1 MIPTPAK
8 VSGRPREFSKTAT
21 VRVENGHISIDN
33 LTTELRR
40 LVPVRF
46 EVKETAQDTF
56 VVQFPSTIEL
66 DRLHRVG
73 RVRSFDFGVDLL
85 FNKWEQ
91 EIEAKFVLK
100 KTWFRVYGVPYEIRD
115 FLSLHAVGSVIGNT
129 TMVDMVYLRKHG
141 VVRMQV
147 AVDDL
152 ATLPPSVYIVFR
164 NHGYEIFFEPEMP
177 EEESKGKEKLDEDDQ
192 RDDSEQKR
200 NDDDVIMEDR
210 NPKRLKNE
218 AASSSMS
225 LRGGSVTDSQLNSHC
240 VSAIAGLLTVV
251 DDSAVE
257 QQAEEVLPTIC
268 VASSLETVMNKAPEE
283 SSMQIPT
290 TGQNVTLA
298 NEEVAALS
306 LAVPDSVAAISEEE
320 FTTTLTDA
328 GEMAPAG
335 CASLSEA
342 STGASTLEGAVT
354 VSLAAPVVMDDA
366 AQEIESDKV
375 GLVAADAP
383 TLSVD
388 ATQVLPSSSTGTM
401 DAAPMVN
408 QEVTEV
414 TTSQDSMILDVGTAG
429 VNTVI
434 ELAADG
440 AQLDAART
448 IIAEAKVQAEAGGK
462 RPSQEAKRRSR
473 RLIHP
478 TPTRQSER
486 QKAMANGDAPVAN
499 RAEFLKK
506 IHNLEVVAGYLHV
519 FLLAPLLV
527 YNATT

>member
-1 MIPTPAK
+1 MIEGLKDAK
-8 VSGRPREFSKTAT
+8 IR
-21 VRVENGHISIDN
+21 H
-33 LTTELRR
+33 
-40 LVPVRF
+40 
-46 EVKETAQDTF
+46 
-56 VVQFPSTIEL
+56 
-66 DRLHRVG
+66 
-73 RVRSFDFGVDLL
+73 LL
-85 FNKWEQ
+85 FFNRSQSRHFPFFNYQKSTF
-91 EIEAKFVLK
+91 I
-100 KTWFRVYGVPYEIRD
+100 TFRKSKD

-129 TMVDMVYLRKHG
+129 TTVDMAYLRKHG

-200 NDDDVIMEDR
+200 NDDDVVMEDR
-210 NPKRLKNE
+210 DPKRLKNGAE
-218 AASSSMS
+218 SSSMS
-225 LRGGSVTDSQLNSHC
+225 LRGGSATDSQLNSRC

-268 VASSLETVMNKAPEE
+268 VASSSETVMSKAPEE

-290 TGQNVTLA
+290 SGQNMTLA

-342 STGASTLEGAVT
+342 SAGASTLEGVVT
-354 VSLAAPVVMDDA
+354 GVIGCSCCHGRP
-366 AQEIESDKV
+366 QEIESDKV

-383 TLSVD
+383 TLSVN
-388 ATQVLPSSSTGTM
+388 ATQVLPFSSTGTM
-401 DAAPMVN
+401 DATPMVN

-414 TTSQDSMILDVGTAG
+414 STSQDSTILDVGTAG

-448 IIAEAKVQAEAGGK
+448 IITEAKVQAEAGGK
-462 RPSQEAKRRSR
+462 RPSQEAKRRSH
-473 RLIHP
+473 RLIDP

-486 QKAMANGDAPVAN
+486 QKAMANVDAPIMT
-499 RAEFLKK
+499 RMSF
-506 IHNLEVVAGYLHV
+506 
-519 FLLAPLLV
+519 
-527 YNATT
+527 